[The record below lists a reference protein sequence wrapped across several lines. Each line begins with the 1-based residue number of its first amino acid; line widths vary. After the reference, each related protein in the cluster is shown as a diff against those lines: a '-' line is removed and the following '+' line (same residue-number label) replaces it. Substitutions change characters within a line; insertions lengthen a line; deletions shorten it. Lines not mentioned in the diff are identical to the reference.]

1 LNERVCTLTSVENI
15 IFCSRKCDRKR
26 ITLRMVQLDVTRHRL
41 SLLPYISI
49 IAHLNVPKQ
58 KIQKIQYY
66 RIGAF
71 RAYRKYE
78 KHISMPTRILLYYL
92 LHE

>member
-1 LNERVCTLTSVENI
+1 
-15 IFCSRKCDRKR
+15 
-26 ITLRMVQLDVTRHRL
+26 MAQLDVTRHRL

-58 KIQKIQYY
+58 KIRKIQYY

-78 KHISMPTRILLYYL
+78 KHISVPTRILLYYL
-92 LHE
+92 LREK